1 MVAVVARLEDA
12 QVRIE
17 GDIGDVTE
25 EGIVIPEFDEVLE
38 YVTAT
43 IQDGVASDAVRS
55 YLDRMG
61 FDVGAY
67 KPVSQEIDG
76 REPITPEEARQLR
89 LKYAARLE
97 QDVFDGK

>member
-1 MVAVVARLEDA
+1 
-12 QVRIE
+12 
-17 GDIGDVTE
+17 
-25 EGIVIPEFDEVLE
+25 
-38 YVTAT
+38 
-43 IQDGVASDAVRS
+43 
-55 YLDRMG
+55 MG

-76 REPITPEEARQLR
+76 REPVTPEEARQLR

>member
-1 MVAVVARLEDA
+1 M
-12 QVRIE
+12 
-17 GDIGDVTE
+17 GDVTK

-38 YVTAT
+38 YVTAA

-76 REPITPEEARQLR
+76 REPVTPEEARQLR